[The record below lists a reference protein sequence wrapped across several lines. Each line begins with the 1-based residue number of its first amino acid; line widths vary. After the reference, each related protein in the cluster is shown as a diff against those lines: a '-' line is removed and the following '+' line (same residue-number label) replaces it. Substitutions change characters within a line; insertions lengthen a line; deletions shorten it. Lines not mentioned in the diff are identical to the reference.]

1 MDDIKRLSAFLIASS
16 MLAANMTCALVS
28 ADEISSDGES
38 AGTAVVAENLASD
51 SEEEPEAAENAVE
64 DPAEDPEG
72 DAGTDENAEVREE
85 QENQYADG
93 EDSIPENFYE
103 AVGSSAGENNKDDV
117 NLTIEEIPQ
126 DQASSVNTGKGDIE
140 GLVSTKIFQVTLP
153 VQNNTLDYV
162 ADPQGLIRKTNA
174 EKHPD
179 CVYADN
185 ANVYFYNGTASD
197 SGKKLFS
204 GSSDPLTV
212 INKSSASVTVVAR
225 VSAYYEQD
233 AKNPVMLAG
242 SRDWSTIDKPA
253 VCLSVIR
260 SDDGSE
266 TVLSKHEKV
275 ITASIA
281 GCPEAYKYVCED
293 AGGEKKYSYR
303 MMSDEEM
310 KNADISYKTFS
321 LRLTGECNGDCE
333 WDPDAKY
340 DFPSTSIVWNVG
352 FAVSAKPY
360 VNEGN
365 YTVARNAE
373 IRVPYSLGLYD
384 AAATGITS
392 AELTT
397 PSGER
402 VQILGEGSYMDFT
415 DNEIILS
422 REFSEYARGLGGG
435 VLSFVFDDPDKTSA
449 QITLDDGSVPYLEE
463 TSFEITAD
471 TQEIKIPFSY
481 GIGPKAAKNVSS
493 VKFGNQDF
501 SSKVYMSLSG
511 NGFTLKSTALRRIIE
526 KGGGSVSVTFD
537 DHAHTRCSFRVDIEG
552 SD

>member
-28 ADEISSDGES
+28 ADEIAS
-38 AGTAVVAENLASD
+38 AGEPASAVAED
-51 SEEEPEAAENAVE
+51 QVSEDTEEPETAENA
-64 DPAEDPEG
+64 AEDQAGESEG
-72 DAGTDENAEVREE
+72 EVREDENADIREENEQGTDENEDGT
-85 QENQYADG
+85 ADTF
-93 EDSIPENFYE
+93 IE
-103 AVGSSAGENNKDDV
+103 AARSGAGENNKDDV

-140 GLVSTKIFQVTLP
+140 GLVSTKVFQVTLP
-153 VQNNTLDYV
+153 VQNDTLDYV

-179 CVYADN
+179 SVYADN
-185 ANVYFYNGTASD
+185 ANVYFCNGTASD
-197 SGKKLFS
+197 SGKKSYS
-204 GSSDPLTV
+204 GTSDPLTV

-233 AKNPVMLAG
+233 AKNPVALAG
-242 SRDWSTIDKPA
+242 SRDWSADGKPA

-266 TVLSKHEKV
+266 TVLSQREKV
-275 ITASIA
+275 ITASVG

-293 AGGEKKYSYR
+293 VNGEKKYSYR
-303 MMSDEEM
+303 MMTDEEM
-310 KNADISYKTFS
+310 KNADVNFKTFS

-360 VNEGN
+360 VNEGY

-384 AAATGITS
+384 AAATGFAS

-397 PSGER
+397 PSGEKF
-402 VQILGEGSYMDFT
+402 QILGAGSYMDFT
-415 DNEIILS
+415 DNEIVLS
-422 REFSEYARGLGGG
+422 KEFSEYARDLGGG

-449 QITLDDGSVPYLEE
+449 QITLDDGSTPYLEE
-463 TSFEITAD
+463 THFEITAD

-481 GIGPKAAKNVSS
+481 GIGPQAAKNISS

-501 SSKVYMSLSG
+501 TSKLYMSLSG

-537 DHAHTRCSFRVDIEG
+537 DQAHTRCSFSVKVID
-552 SD
+552 